1 MNSRESSPTPPN
13 SPVGE
18 LPLSNPNSPFSR
30 SSLSSEESQPQLG
43 FGYTFT
49 INQSKIIFELGGKSE
64 LAIRHAREIMF
75 YHLAGANVSLEKID
89 NSKASLKS
97 PKDWQQFKFHINNND
112 VASIATM
119 FWYLGKV
126 TGNFRSPSELFDSYA
141 RFNSPIFV
149 RTHDQ
154 HDDKNTRSEMLATTL
169 SKAAEGAI
177 IRQYEPLHTHFASTA
192 DLTNANIDRQ
202 FWTDDELAEQ
212 KPAVPPATPTIN
224 PPNIDTSWTG
234 FFHRVPESI
243 TKIFSYNST
252 GSTDDEC
259 ELPPQEERQDYE
271 SSSSSIFKVI

>member
-13 SPVGE
+13 SPVGK

-30 SSLSSEESQPQLG
+30 SSLSSDESQPQLG

-49 INQSKIIFELGGKSE
+49 INRSKIIFELGGKSE
-64 LAIRHAREIMF
+64 LAVCHAREIMF
-75 YHLAGANVSLEKID
+75 YHLVGADVSLEKID
-89 NSKASLKS
+89 NSKASFKS
-97 PKDWQQFKFHINNND
+97 PKDWQQFKFHISNND

-126 TGNFRSPSELFDSYA
+126 TGNFRSPIELFESYV

-154 HDDKNTRSEMLATTL
+154 HSDKNTRSEMLATTL
-169 SKAAEGAI
+169 KQAAEDAI
-177 IRQYEPLHTHFASTA
+177 NRQDDPLHTHFISPS
-192 DLTNANIDRQ
+192 DLINANIDRQ

-212 KPAVPPATPTIN
+212 KQDLPPITPTIN
-224 PPNIDTSWTG
+224 APNIDTSWAG
-234 FFHRVPESI
+234 FFYSVPESI
-243 TKIFSYNST
+243 TKIFSSNST

-259 ELPPQEERQDYE
+259 DLPSQEEKQDYE
-271 SSSSSIFKVI
+271 SSSSTIFKVI